1 MKKSLANRRARRR
14 TISREKWSISKV
26 LDHQDVMKHVLQD
39 WLSKSNFLRFLCSL
53 PKSKEGPLQELTD
66 LFVYTKA
73 LRLYSLPWIA
83 LFRLRQRVGIRC
95 ITSCNLER
103 ESFCPLSAHNS
114 LDMLCGLEILSLSDL
129 MGGFHLDLLVHFRQ
143 LKELS
148 LTSTIIALLDT
159 SPQYLSEF
167 LPNLCKLSI
176 FACQIQRSVLF
187 ATQVFAKLAYFS
199 VRSCSIDGAGNSSIA
214 TLLPYITEFCPRTW
228 HQEEKESFDC
238 TSALCVKLA
247 KLRICGSSID
257 GSDFANAVY
266 ARSPVL
272 KSLEVSHFYSPAT
285 FMNCINIKHFLP
297 IQELI
302 LRRVTL
308 GAPLFGALA
317 KHCPHLTTVVY
328 EDCKYDSSQQPANV
342 DTMPYFRRLQSL
354 SILYSSSS
362 SSSSWFSDMFD
373 HLQLAQPYANLQKVS
388 FMQSSCKGMMFYVKF
403 LSLCPQLTSLHLQSA
418 KLFDI
423 LVALVD
429 NAQHLTH
436 LVELVLEKYCRQAER
451 VRIFH
456 RIIKL
461 VSQFPPIRRL
471 VLRRCNTERR
481 NEDPVDFIG
490 KLLDFFANSLESL
503 HLQHCSPMPHWSS
516 IISHIVKSQLN
527 TGGKFRELV
536 WELDAKMPNKAVRMR
551 KQLLWQLFR
560 DCQQQADLIL
570 RTSLYR
576 HFSSDGKDGGLH
588 ESKDVLV
595 LRRLPSS
602 LIV

>member
-26 LDHQDVMKHVLQD
+26 LDHQD
-39 WLSKSNFLRFLCSL
+39 
-53 PKSKEGPLQELTD
+53 SKEGPLQELTD

-73 LRLYSLPWIA
+73 LRLNSLPWVA
-83 LFRLRQRVGIRC
+83 LFCLRQRVGIRS
-95 ITSCNLER
+95 ITSCIIEG
-103 ESFCPLSAHNS
+103 ESFCPSRDHNF

-129 MGGFHLDLLVHFRQ
+129 MGVFHLDLLVHFRQ

-148 LTSTIIALLDT
+148 LTSTTIALLDT

-199 VRSCSIDGAGNSSIA
+199 VVRCSVDDAGDSSMA
-214 TLLPYITEFCPRTW
+214 TLLPYITEFCPRRTW
-228 HQEEKESFDC
+228 QEEKESFDC
-238 TSALCVKLA
+238 TSALCAKLA
-247 KLRICGSSID
+247 KLRICGFSS
-257 GSDFANAVY
+257 GSNLANAVY

-285 FMNCINIKHFLP
+285 FMNIINIKSFLP

-302 LRRVTL
+302 LRSVTL

-328 EDCKYDSSQQPANV
+328 EDCKCDSSQQPANV

-354 SILYSSSS
+354 SILFSSSS
-362 SSSSWFSDMFD
+362 SSSLSDMFD

-418 KLFDI
+418 KLFDV
-423 LVALVD
+423 LVALVN

-436 LVELVLEKYCRQAER
+436 LEELVLEKYSRQAER

-456 RIIKL
+456 SVIKL
-461 VSQFPPIRRL
+461 ISKFPPIRRL

-503 HLQHCSPMPHWSS
+503 HLQYCSPMPHWSS
-516 IISHIVKSQLN
+516 IISYIVQSQVK

-536 WELDAKMPNKAVRMR
+536 LELDAKMPNKAVRMR
-551 KQLLWQLFR
+551 KELLWQLFR
-560 DCQQQADLIL
+560 DCQQQADLLL
-570 RTSLYR
+570 RTSLCR
-576 HFSSDGKDGGLH
+576 NFSSDGKDGGLH

-595 LRRLPSS
+595 LPSGHGAELVTS
-602 LIV
+602 AE